1 LERAGGEEK
10 AEAEAQGLAEE
21 RRTLVV
27 RHLPRLLPPAARR
40 PRQGYTAGAR

>member
-1 LERAGGEEK
+1 LERVGGEEV

-21 RRTLVV
+21 RLALVV
-27 RHLPRLLPPAARR
+27 RHLPRLPLPAARR